1 MTGFNFEA
9 MLSQNNQIKQIPLD
23 MLVPF
28 HNHQFSLY
36 DGERRD
42 DMVESIRKNGVM
54 TPIVCRPNPDGSD
67 TYEIL
72 IGHNRWNCSKIAG
85 FETIPAIIKEQ
96 LTEDEAQTYVDES
109 NLIQRGFN
117 DLKVS
122 EQARIIARRY
132 SEMFSQGKRND
143 IINEIKMLNGENSA
157 VTGNSREKVA
167 EEYGLS
173 RNTIARLVRISKLSD
188 SILGWIDKG
197 QLAVRA
203 GVELSYLL
211 AEEQEKLFEINS
223 VDDNMLMKISEAQAR
238 DLRVLSADGV
248 LDEDEMLKVLS
259 AKKKKPDKKVSID
272 STLYKNTL
280 QGLAMMRLPTQL
292 QQLLICFSRVK
303 KKAITMTKAVLFQR
317 NGQPVLFTD
326 YAEYDTG
333 TGYIVAENKEIG
345 FCYICRILDK
355 SEIFN
360 YNKALPLVV
369 KDKGLKEV
377 SVMVVT
383 DKYKSIA
390 DAEKHY
396 PKLLGGNNYDN

>member
-1 MTGFNFEA
+1 MTGFNFGA

-36 DGERRD
+36 NGERRD

-54 TPIVCRPNPDGSD
+54 TPIVCRPNPNGSD

-72 IGHNRWNCSKIAG
+72 IGHNRWNCSQIAG
-85 FETIPAIIKEQ
+85 LETIPAIIKEQ

-188 SILGWIDKG
+188 SILGWLDKG

-203 GVELSYLL
+203 GVELSYLT
-211 AEEQEKLFEINS
+211 ADEQSELFEINS
-223 VDDNMLMKISEAQAR
+223 ADNDMLMKISEAQAR
-238 DLRVLSADGV
+238 DLRILSADGV
-248 LDEDEMLKVLS
+248 LDEDNILNVLS
-259 AKKKKPDKKVSID
+259 AKKKKPDKKVSIAP
-272 STLYKNTL
+272 TLYKKYFA
-280 QGLAMMRLPTQL
+280 GLSNEEI
-292 QQLLICFSRVK
+292 QQ
-303 KKAITMTKAVLFQR
+303 
-317 NGQPVLFTD
+317 
-326 YAEYDTG
+326 
-333 TGYIVAENKEIG
+333 IVEQALEMFYSDRKEH
-345 FCYICRILDK
+345 
-355 SEIFN
+355 
-360 YNKALPLVV
+360 
-369 KDKGLKEV
+369 
-377 SVMVVT
+377 T
-383 DKYKSIA
+383 
-390 DAEKHY
+390 
-396 PKLLGGNNYDN
+396 